1 MDSRPQ
7 KPSTLPTPT
16 ALPFWDGLKQGKIL
30 LQFSP
35 SSQKWVFYP
44 RVLAP
49 GTLADDLEWRE
60 VSGGGILYTFAIARY
75 PTAPAWKAST
85 PQLLGVVELD
95 EGPRLTT
102 EIVEASPEELR
113 VGMRMRP
120 VLGAAP
126 DGDVTML
133 RFAPDWSGG

>member
-1 MDSRPQ
+1 
-7 KPSTLPTPT
+7 
-16 ALPFWDGLKQGKIL
+16 
-30 LQFSP
+30 
-35 SSQKWVFYP
+35 
-44 RVLAP
+44 
-49 GTLADDLEWRE
+49 
-60 VSGGGILYTFAIARY
+60 
-75 PTAPAWKAST
+75 
-85 PQLLGVVELD
+85 VVELD

-120 VLGAAP
+120 VVGAAP

>member
-1 MDSRPQ
+1 MTIGPTERFAVACPSREDILEREAVVSQALGAVALHPGVFIPCATADGQ
-7 KPSTLPTPT
+7 CVAAENSAHPVMKCTKPHVAGQRSQITLFFERRID
-16 ALPFWDGLKQGKIL
+16 A
-30 LQFSP
+30 
-35 SSQKWVFYP
+35 
-44 RVLAP
+44 
-49 GTLADDLEWRE
+49 
-60 VSGGGILYTFAIARY
+60 
-75 PTAPAWKAST
+75 
-85 PQLLGVVELD
+85 